1 MGMLYGQR
9 DMDKTIIISTR
20 CGQDSDCNPSNAA
33 GIIATSMGY
42 EKLPQKYTDSLK
54 YDIKFL
60 STKYNFRELINVSEK
75 LARQAVKRMGGKIE
89 QGSDGKEYFLIPI
102 IEPDPGELVQSWDSD
117 SAIEDVYFTD
127 KEVSRISY
135 PPNSGRNHIT
145 VWKTAGPFLRKGLT
159 SVQLLDIAFD
169 PEKDHNAATW
179 EELPFGNGSSI
190 WIADLGMFYRLWR
203 DNAVAYLVTEVYSS
217 KDMEALLYFGADE
230 GVKIWLNGAVISE
243 KKEGDGFEPNAN
255 QVNINLS
262 KGWNLLLVKS
272 LQSSGI
278 WQFASVLCD
287 PNGNPLDELKYR

>member
-1 MGMLYGQR
+1 
-9 DMDKTIIISTR
+9 
-20 CGQDSDCNPSNAA
+20 
-33 GIIATSMGY
+33 MGY
-42 EKLPQKYTDSLK
+42 ENLPQKYTDSLK

-60 STKYNFRELINVSEK
+60 STNYNFRELINVSEK

-89 QGSDGKEYFLIPI
+89 QGSDGKEYFFIPV
-102 IEPDPGELVQSWDSD
+102 IEPDPGEPIQSWDSA

-145 VWKTAGPFLRKGLT
+145 VWKTAGPFLRTGLT

-169 PEKDHNAATW
+169 PEKDLNAATW
-179 EELPFGNGSSI
+179 EKMPFGNGSSI

-217 KDMEALLYFGADE
+217 KDMEAMLYFGADE
-230 GVKIWLNGAVISE
+230 GVRIWLNGTVIAE
-243 KKEGDGFEPNAN
+243 KKERDGFEPDEK

-272 LQSSGI
+272 LQSSGS
-278 WQFASVLCD
+278 WQFASVICD
-287 PNGNPLDELKYR
+287 PKGNPLDGLKYR

>member
-9 DMDKTIIISTR
+9 DMDNTIIISTR

-60 STKYNFRELINVSEK
+60 STNYNFRELINVSEK

-89 QGSDGKEYFLIPI
+89 QGSDGKEYFLIPV

-145 VWKTAGPFLRKGLT
+145 VWKTAGPFLRTGLT
-159 SVQLLDIAFD
+159 SVQLLDVQFD
-169 PEKDHNAATW
+169 PEKDINSATW
-179 EELPFGNGSSI
+179 KEMPFGNGSSI

-203 DNAVAYLVTEVYSS
+203 DNAVAYLVTEVYSRN
-217 KDMEALLYFGADE
+217 DQEAMLYFGADE
-230 GVKIWLNGAVISE
+230 GVKIWLNDAVISE

-278 WQFASVLCD
+278 WQFASVICD
-287 PNGNPLDELKYR
+287 LEGNPIEELKYR